1 MPKESII
8 FNIYKH
14 IDDLHISDGETRRMS
29 CPNCG
34 QKTFTITNNMG
45 KLLWNCYRLS
55 CNVSGHKR
63 VRLTADEIKNRH
75 MSNNVNETFELP
87 TYVVPH
93 RENIYMDRWCATWGL
108 DINKLNL
115 LYDVKETRVVFPI
128 VHNNILVDATGRALG
143 NRKPKWK
150 RYGKSGLPY
159 THGCGKVAVV
169 VEDCVSAA
177 VIGGYKSFVGV
188 ALLGTSLQEGHKG
201 YLSQFSTAVIALD
214 PDALRKN
221 LKIANELRGYVN
233 DVRVLRLTDDLKYR
247 NPTDMEKLNGI
258 ITN

>member
-93 RENIYMDRWCATWGL
+93 RENIYMDRWCSTWGL

-115 LYDVKETRVVFPI
+115 LYDV
-128 VHNNILVDATGRALG
+128 
-143 NRKPKWK
+143 
-150 RYGKSGLPY
+150 
-159 THGCGKVAVV
+159 
-169 VEDCVSAA
+169 
-177 VIGGYKSFVGV
+177 
-188 ALLGTSLQEGHKG
+188 
-201 YLSQFSTAVIALD
+201 
-214 PDALRKN
+214 
-221 LKIANELRGYVN
+221 
-233 DVRVLRLTDDLKYR
+233 
-247 NPTDMEKLNGI
+247 
-258 ITN
+258 